1 MQFQRPSFIQEQRLK
16 MNPQML
22 QSIKL
27 MELPIAELRERI
39 EQELERNP
47 ALELIED
54 KSTVPLDEPE
64 TKSSEKY
71 EYFETTSDP
80 GRRSSAKASEEH
92 RRFIEGV
99 LTRPE
104 TLQENLLLQ
113 LQLEP
118 VCSELRMIAE
128 TLIQN
133 LDDNGF
139 HKENPNTLYTE
150 PQPRLSQAIKLVQG
164 LEPAGCCTKDYRES
178 LTVQIALFSDNPL
191 AKTQK
196 FREKKNEEEGSIIE
210 IILDNLELIEREKYA
225 VLAKKLNIKE
235 NDTIAICEFIKT
247 LSPFPGR
254 AFASMSQVRYVV
266 PDIKVVRDS
275 DQFTINLNDEAF
287 PVLGINRNFEKFG
300 DSKDK
305 AARDFAREN
314 IREAKL
320 FISHLSQRSQTL
332 IRVANAI
339 LEFQRAFFINGPKA
353 LAPLTLGDIA
363 KELDIHETTVSRTA
377 NGKYMQTEWGIF
389 EIRYFFTNSISG
401 SGTNRSQFSKESVKE
416 IIKEIIATE
425 NRILSDQEI
434 SGILSQKG
442 IALARRTVAKYRKE
456 LDMGSSY
463 NRKL

>member
-1 MQFQRPSFIQEQRLK
+1 
-16 MNPQML
+16 ML

-27 MELPIAELRERI
+27 MELPVTELRERI

-54 KSTVPLDEPE
+54 KSTVRLDEARAH
-64 TKSSEKY
+64 SSEKY

-80 GRRSSAKASEEH
+80 GRRGGEKSDEH

-104 TLQENLLLQ
+104 TLQEHLLRQ

-118 VCSELRMIAE
+118 VSNDLREIAE

-133 LDDNGF
+133 LNDDGF
-139 HKENPNTLYTE
+139 HIEDPQSLFPE
-150 PQPRLSQAIKLVQG
+150 PQPKLLDKAMELVQG
-164 LEPAGCCTKDYRES
+164 LEPAGTCTKDYRQS
-178 LTVQIALFSDNPL
+178 LAVQITILGDAPANM
-191 AKTQK
+191 T
-196 FREKKNEEEGSIIE
+196 E
-210 IILDNLELIEREKYA
+210 IDKALDNLELIEREKFSA
-225 VLAKKLNIKE
+225 LAKKTGLTE
-235 NDTIAICEFIKT
+235 NDAREICEYLKK

-254 AFASMSQVRYVV
+254 VFESRHNETRYVV
-266 PDIKVVRDS
+266 PDIKVIRDN
-275 DQFTINLNDEAF
+275 DEFTINLNDEAF
-287 PVLGINRNFEKFG
+287 PLLGINHSFEEFG
-300 DSKDK
+300 KSSDK

-314 IREAKL
+314 IKEARL
-320 FISHLSQRSQTL
+320 FIGHLSQRCQTL
-332 IRVANAI
+332 MRVANAI
-339 LEFQRAFFINGPKA
+339 LEFQRAFFIKGPKF

-363 KELDIHETTVSRTA
+363 KELNVHETTVSRTA

-401 SGTNRSQFSKESVKE
+401 AGSSGSQYSKKSVKE
-416 IIKEIIATE
+416 MIKEIITAE
-425 NRILSDQEI
+425 NKLLSDQDI
-434 SGILSQKG
+434 SELLGKKG

-463 NRKL
+463 NRRL